1 MRENKENIEGSHHLG
16 KFFYG
21 TGEEE
26 DLNNYWS
33 ILRRLIKY
41 LGKLINGRENEPFF
55 FWLIK

>member
-1 MRENKENIEGSHHLG
+1 MRENKENIEESHHLG

-55 FWLIK
+55 FG